1 MGMQEESKR
10 AGGPMPTHPAHVVA
24 RDEAV
29 DGRHGE
35 RLMASG
41 RHVGLCL
48 WERDPAGERRVA
60 PDERN
65 EHVAYVESGALIVT
79 IADDPPVEVHAG
91 DSYVVPVGA
100 RHRFEVLEP
109 ATVVEAVCPP
119 SHMN

>member
-1 MGMQEESKR
+1 MT
-10 AGGPMPTHPAHVVA
+10 THPAHVVA
-24 RDEAV
+24 RDDAI

-35 RLMASG
+35 RLMARG

-60 PDERN
+60 PDEDN

-79 IADDPPVEVHAG
+79 IADDPPVELHAG
-91 DSYVVPVGA
+91 DSFVVPAGMS
-100 RHRFEVLEP
+100 HRFEVLEP

-119 SHMN
+119 THMD

>member
-1 MGMQEESKR
+1 MGRKEGSKR
-10 AGGPMPTHPAHVVA
+10 AGGTMPTHAPHVVA
-24 RDEAV
+24 RDDAV

-35 RLMASG
+35 RLMARG
-41 RHVGLCL
+41 RHVALCL
-48 WERDPAGERRVA
+48 WERDPAGERHVG

-100 RHRFEVLEP
+100 DHRFEVLEP
-109 ATVVEAVCPP
+109 TTVVEAVCPRT
-119 SHMN
+119 N